1 MTLETPFRLMWTDE
15 EGDNVCFSTDEE
27 LAQALKFVKGQENQ
41 LFKVII
47 KTPQVQQEQAQA
59 ARKSAFQGHYQ
70 DSSGSTRTGSSCK
83 KISFSRS
90 LSRLLRFNKNRL
102 K

>member
-59 ARKSAFQGHYQ
+59 AREHVPEIIPKL
-70 DSSGSTRTGSSCK
+70 
-83 KISFSRS
+83 I
-90 LSRLLRFNKNRL
+90 LEPRLLLGEQLNL
-102 K
+102 

>member
-41 LFKVII
+41 LFKV
-47 KTPQVQQEQAQA
+47 
-59 ARKSAFQGHYQ
+59 YQ
-70 DSSGSTRTGSSCK
+70 DSSGSARTSS
-83 KISFSRS
+83 
-90 LSRLLRFNKNRL
+90 
-102 K
+102 

>member
-59 ARKSAFQGHYQ
+59 AREARARNNPQLILEPQ
-70 DSSGSTRTGSSCK
+70 
-83 KISFSRS
+83 
-90 LSRLLRFNKNRL
+90 LLLEEQLNLAKE
-102 K
+102 